1 MMNDPPAGAV
11 REIVCR
17 ALAEDIGPLGD
28 LTASLLP
35 EGKRAAALYRAR
47 QEGVLAGSACAQE
60 TYEQIDATV
69 KVDWQLE
76 DGADLQPGQVIAR
89 VEGVLASILMAERT
103 SLNFLCHLSGVAT
116 MTRRWVRAAHGG
128 ARIWDTRKTTPGLRA
143 LEKAAVRAGGG
154 VNHRGSLSDFI
165 LLKDN
170 HLAGLSIA
178 DAVRRAKLRWP
189 GRLIE
194 VECDNTDQVQEALDA
209 GAGMV
214 LLDNMKPYQVR
225 KCSMMIKGKIPIE
238 VSGNVHLDDVA
249 DYADAG
255 ADLISAGAI
264 TNSAPNLDIGLDLET
279 DEQSAA
285 DD

>member
-1 MMNDPPAGAV
+1 MMNDPPVLAV
-11 REIVCR
+11 REVVAR
-17 ALAEDIGPLGD
+17 ALTEDIGPLGD

-47 QEGVLAGSACAQE
+47 QEGVLAGSACACE
-60 TYEQIDATV
+60 TYRQLDPTV
-69 KVDWQLE
+69 AVDWRLD

-89 VEGVLASILMAERT
+89 VEGVLSSILTAERT

-154 VNHRGSLSDFI
+154 VNHRGSLSEFI
-165 LLKDN
+165 LIKDN
-170 HLAGLSIA
+170 HLAGLNIT

-194 VECDNTDQVQEALDA
+194 VECDDTDQVQEALDA

-225 KCSMMIKGKIPIE
+225 KCSLLIKGKIPIE
-238 VSGNVHLDDVA
+238 VSGGIHLDDVA
-249 DYADAG
+249 DYAEAG

-279 DEQSAA
+279 E